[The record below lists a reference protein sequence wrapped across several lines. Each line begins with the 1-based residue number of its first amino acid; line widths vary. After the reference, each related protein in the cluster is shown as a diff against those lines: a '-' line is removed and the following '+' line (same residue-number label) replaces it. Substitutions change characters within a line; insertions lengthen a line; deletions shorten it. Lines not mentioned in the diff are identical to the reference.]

1 MLGIERRGER
11 PSLTDRLR
19 CHEPTS
25 GNVSREGN
33 DQRPT
38 WFHIYQHRS
47 DHESTL
53 DNEFYMTSDLA
64 VVASLSDGR

>member
-1 MLGIERRGER
+1 MLGIERWGES

-19 CHEPTS
+19 CHEPTF

-33 DQRPT
+33 DQRST
-38 WFHIYQHRS
+38 WFHNYQHRS
-47 DHESTL
+47 DRGSTL

-64 VVASLSDGR
+64 VVALLSDGR